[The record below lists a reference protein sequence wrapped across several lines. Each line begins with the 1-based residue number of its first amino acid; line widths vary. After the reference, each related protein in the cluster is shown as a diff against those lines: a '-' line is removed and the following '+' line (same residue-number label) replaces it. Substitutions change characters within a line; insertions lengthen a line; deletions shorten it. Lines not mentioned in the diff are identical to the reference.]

1 MAKNK
6 LGPFLLILTV
16 LLVVFPSLVNGC
28 ADSVQGKI
36 AFISDR
42 DEPWSDYAIHV
53 MNTDGSNP
61 IRIGSWYGYGPGID
75 FRWSPDGKRIA
86 FIDRDGWLCL
96 ADADGG
102 NPSKLAELPSF
113 TISWSPDGRKIAAG
127 CLDLDIYIVD
137 TDTGET
143 QNLTNSP
150 DDMEGLPSWS
160 PDSQKIAFAVY
171 DPPYFDIS
179 LMDAD
184 GTNETKLAS
193 ERGICDDLTW
203 VPGGGKVSYTWYS
216 EDIQMPEGICRDI
229 CVVDTS
235 DGSRINLT
243 DSPEYDDRYSSW
255 SPDGTKI
262 AFSSRRQV
270 NDTQI
275 YVMNIDGSRLSQ
287 LTADYRDCYHPSWSP
302 DGRKI
307 AYTSSVSQPD
317 REDIYVMDADGSNVI
332 NLTDTPGIDDFLPVW
347 SPE

>member
-1 MAKNK
+1 MLAVMAAA
-6 LGPFLLILTV
+6 FLLST
-16 LLVVFPSLVNGC
+16 NGC
-28 ADSVQGKI
+28 IDSSPGKI

-42 DEPWSDYAIHV
+42 DEPWFDYAIYV

-61 IRIGSWYGYGPGID
+61 IRIGSWYGYPSGIN
-75 FRWSPDGKRIA
+75 FCWSPDGKKIA

-96 ADADGG
+96 ADADGE
-102 NPSKLAELPSF
+102 NLSKLAELPSF
-113 TISWSPDGRKIAAG
+113 SISWSPDGKKIASG
-127 CLDLDIYIVD
+127 CLDHDIYIVD
-137 TDTGET
+137 AGTGEL

-150 DDMEGLPSWS
+150 DVMESLPVWS
-160 PDSQKIAFAVY
+160 PNGKNIAFAIFN
-171 DPPYFDIS
+171 PPYFDIS

-193 ERGICDDLTW
+193 ERGICDELAW
-203 VPGGGKVSYTWYS
+203 VPGGGKVSYTWYP

-262 AFSSRRQV
+262 TFSSRRQV
-270 NDTQI
+270 NDMQI

-287 LTADYRDCYHPSWSP
+287 LTADYRDSYHPSWSP

-307 AYTSSVSQPD
+307 ACTSSVSQPD
-317 REDIYVMDADGSNVI
+317 RQDIYVIDADGSNVI

-347 SPE
+347 SPK